1 MLGLDYKYDSNNGKL
16 IYNKMKKFGYNYELK
31 NNSLNL
37 YHTTD
42 FNKYIFKFSLSKNNI
57 VKKYSFNE
65 YPLDKEEYIIIH
77 YYSNYDQ
84 YAFIKHKDQ
93 TDITYDMIMEEKVK
107 GKRNINENEKN
118 NIENLD
124 DINADILY
132 EMDIL
137 QDDLFDFANYYLM
150 NNEVL
155 KRYTTYNN

>member
-1 MLGLDYKYDSNNGKL
+1 
-16 IYNKMKKFGYNYELK
+16 
-31 NNSLNL
+31 
-37 YHTTD
+37 
-42 FNKYIFKFSLSKNNI
+42 
-57 VKKYSFNE
+57 
-65 YPLDKEEYIIIH
+65 
-77 YYSNYDQ
+77 
-84 YAFIKHKDQ
+84 
-93 TDITYDMIMEEKVK
+93 MIMEEKVK

-132 EMDIL
+132 EMDIS

>member
-31 NNSLNL
+31 NN
-37 YHTTD
+37 
-42 FNKYIFKFSLSKNNI
+42 I
-57 VKKYSFNE
+57 VKKYFFNE

-132 EMDIL
+132 EMDIS